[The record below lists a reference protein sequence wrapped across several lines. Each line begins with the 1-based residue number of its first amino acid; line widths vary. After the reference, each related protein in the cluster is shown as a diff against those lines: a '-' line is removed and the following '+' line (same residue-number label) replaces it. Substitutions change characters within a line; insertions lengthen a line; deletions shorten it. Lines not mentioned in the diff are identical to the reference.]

1 MADALRIATG
11 SHVVMNF
18 IDSELALQLG
28 LNLDPLPHALRVAA
42 LSGQC
47 LPDIT
52 HVSKTWH
59 TFVFCFPS
67 HSNTA
72 SFGASLASTTQPTY
86 QLAEGM
92 HHWVGGGVPHDL
104 PKNCLHFQLGGLS
117 IGAASVFRLSQRAL
131 GLS

>member
-18 IDSELALQLG
+18 IDSELALQLC

-52 HVSKTWH
+52 HVSKTKTWH
-59 TFVFCFPS
+59 TVR
-67 HSNTA
+67 
-72 SFGASLASTTQPTY
+72 
-86 QLAEGM
+86 
-92 HHWVGGGVPHDL
+92 DL
-104 PKNCLHFQLGGLS
+104 FLFSEPLKH
-117 IGAASVFRLSQRAL
+117 R
-131 GLS
+131 